1 MGQKVSHPKTKGN
14 PPGYKASHQVDK
26 ICEIFK
32 STKTS
37 APKYAKK
44 WTKRLAKLGYTD
56 SDLPFEKESL
66 RSIWK
71 KIDKNLDDIALDKF
85 FTNQWLYCPVDNMTP
100 RSNFPLSVDLPY
112 RHTKYPLLGQGT
124 LGMTKKVFVY
134 QDRSKVFALKKI
146 YIKDAEHLSHLVP
159 CLEILQLAA
168 HPNILKIQ
176 TYFTINNRVLGF
188 LSDLCDMNLSV
199 FLRKEKPATAEW
211 FSSMTIERKCHQWAK
226 WMTDLLSA
234 LSYLHRLEVIHGAI
248 KMENVLIKGRQIYL
262 ADPMFDAQSVGL
274 ASTENSGAKEKTM
287 MWRKTDEPTEESDI
301 YSMGGIFLAGIMGIM
316 GIWNRD
322 EIQDRV
328 DEFRQMH
335 DDEHMFKYMAAAI
348 DVEQFKPLNK
358 VAALIKDKMVGDSR
372 SAASELVP
380 EFEKIAE
387 SLGGDCVE
395 GT

>member
-1 MGQKVSHPKTKGN
+1 MGQKVSHPNTKGN
-14 PPGYKASHQVDK
+14 PPSYKVSQEVDK

-85 FTNQWLYCPVDNMTP
+85 FTNQWLYCPVDNRTP

-112 RHTKYPLLGQGT
+112 RHTKDPLLGQGT

-134 QDRSKVFALKKI
+134 QDQSKVFTLKKI
-146 YIKDAEHLSHLVP
+146 YIKDAEHLSRLVP

-176 TYFTINNRVLGF
+176 TYFTINNRVLCF
-188 LSDLCDMNLSV
+188 LSDLCDMNLFA
-199 FLRKEKPATAEW
+199 FLGEEAPKPAEW
-211 FSSMTIERKCHQWAK
+211 FNSLTLERKCHQWAK

-234 LSYLHRLEVIHGAI
+234 LEYLHGLEVIHGAI

-274 ASTENSGAKEKTM
+274 ASTENSGAKERTTS
-287 MWRKTDEPTEESDI
+287 WRQTDEPTEESDI
-301 YSMGGIFLAGIMGIM
+301 FSMGGIFLVGIIS
-316 GIWNRD
+316 IWNRD
-322 EIQDRV
+322 EIQDCI
-328 DEFRQMH
+328 DELRQM
-335 DDEHMFKYMAAAI
+335 DNDEHLFEYLAAGL
-348 DVEQFKPLNK
+348 DVERFKPLNK
-358 VAALIKDKMVGDSR
+358 VAALIKDKMVGDSH
-372 SAASELVP
+372 SAANELVP

-387 SLGGDCVE
+387 SLGGDRVE

>member
-1 MGQKVSHPKTKGN
+1 MGQKVSHPKTRGN
-14 PPGYKASHQVDK
+14 PPSYKASQEVDK

-85 FTNQWLYCPVDNMTP
+85 FTNQWLYCPVDNRTP
-100 RSNFPLSVDLPY
+100 RRNFPLSAKLPY
-112 RHTKYPLLGQGT
+112 RHTKDPLLGQGT

-134 QDRSKVFALKKI
+134 QDQSKVYAFKKI
-146 YIKDAEHLSHLVP
+146 YIKDAEHLSRLVP

-176 TYFTINNRVLGF
+176 TYFTINNRVLGL
-188 LSDLCDMNLSV
+188 LSDLCDMNLFA
-199 FLRKEKPATAEW
+199 FLNPEPAEW
-211 FSSMTIERKCHQWAK
+211 FNSLTIERKCHQWAQ

-234 LSYLHRLEVIHGAI
+234 LKYLHGLEVIHGAI

-274 ASTENSGAKEKTM
+274 ASTENSGAKETTM
-287 MWRKTDEPTEESDI
+287 LWRKTDEPTQESDI
-301 YSMGGIFLAGIMGIM
+301 YSMGGIFLAGII

-322 EIQDRV
+322 EIQDWL
-328 DEFRQMH
+328 DEFRQMD
-335 DDEHMFKYMAAAI
+335 DDEHLFKYMAAGI
-348 DVEQFKPLNK
+348 DVEKFKPLNK
-358 VAALIKDKMVGDSR
+358 VAALIKDKMVGGSR

-380 EFEKIAE
+380 EFEEIVE
-387 SLGGDCVE
+387 SLGGDRVE
-395 GT
+395 RT